1 MLFGLYLSHL
11 VKMILRKVGPL
22 EKKAE
27 NNREDS
33 GCFRKI
39 NIK

>member
-11 VKMILRKVGPL
+11 VKMILRRVVLL

-33 GCFRKI
+33 GCLER
-39 NIK
+39 